1 MDLFI
6 LILLFFIIG
15 ALLIYLLP
23 VLAPVF
29 AILYIF
35 MVIRRYLFRGH
46 NTSESSEATYQ
57 QTYYDPL
64 NSASNDPNVIDAE
77 YTEEYEE
84 DEVQ

>member
-1 MDLFI
+1 M
-6 LILLFFIIG
+6 
-15 ALLIYLLP
+15 P

-29 AILYIF
+29 AILYLF
-35 MVIRRYLFRGH
+35 MVIRRYLYGH
-46 NTSESSEATYQ
+46 QNTNENPDPTYH